1 MSVTINLASYLRPYA
16 ANKETVAVKG
26 KTVRECLD
34 ALTTKYAAL
43 KKMLFEKEGKLH
55 DYVSVFAGGEITYS
69 DMLDKPVKDG
79 DTLHIL
85 YIIGGG

>member
-1 MSVTINLASYLRPYA
+1 MSIDINLASYLRPHA
-16 ANKETVAVKG
+16 AYKETVAVKG

-34 ALTTKYAAL
+34 NLTARYPAL
-43 KKMLFEKEGKLH
+43 KKMLFEKEDKLH
-55 DYVSVFAGGEITYS
+55 DYVSVFAGGDIVYS